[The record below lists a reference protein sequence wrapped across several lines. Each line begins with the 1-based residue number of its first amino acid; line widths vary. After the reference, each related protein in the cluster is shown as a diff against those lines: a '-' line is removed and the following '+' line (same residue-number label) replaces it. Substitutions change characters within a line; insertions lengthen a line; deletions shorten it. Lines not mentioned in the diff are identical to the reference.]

1 MPNSLWRQITLSLII
16 VLCVSS
22 LSLLRASGG
31 YDHGTATGKGL
42 FELDITW
49 NPFNMFDQ
57 GQSYVVLGYGL
68 TDRLDIHGYY
78 SIHTEGFH
86 TYYTGLF
93 YQFLRSEKID
103 LATAVGMRVN
113 RENKNSDLFL
123 PQLLYTIKLKDG
135 YSVGGSFVNIM
146 SDLNQSV
153 ESMPLAMDVALFIP
167 LNRYL
172 SLPSFIKDLKL
183 GIGLFNPVTNNAID
197 PGQYIPTYSIDIK
210 FSRKN

>member
-1 MPNSLWRQITLSLII
+1 MKQYLIILSLA
-16 VLCVSS
+16 VVPLFP
-22 LSLLRASGG
+22 SGG
-31 YDHGTATGKGL
+31 YDHGTSTGKGL
-42 FELDITW
+42 LELDFTW
-49 NPFNMFDQ
+49 NPFNIFEQ
-57 GQSYVVLGYGL
+57 GQSYVVLGFGL

-86 TYYTGLF
+86 TYYAGLF
-93 YQFLRSEKID
+93 YQFLRSEKVD
-103 LATAVGMRVN
+103 LSTAAGIRIN
-113 RENKNSDLFL
+113 RENKNSNLFL
-123 PQLLYTIKLKDG
+123 PQLLYTIKLKNG

>member
-1 MPNSLWRQITLSLII
+1 MLSLA
-16 VLCVSS
+16 VVPLFP
-22 LSLLRASGG
+22 SGG
-31 YDHGTATGKGL
+31 YDHGTSTGKGL
-42 FELDITW
+42 LELDFTW
-49 NPFNMFDQ
+49 NPFNIFEQ
-57 GQSYVVLGYGL
+57 GQSYVVLGYGF

-86 TYYTGLF
+86 TYYAGLF
-93 YQFLRSEKID
+93 FQFLRSEKID
-103 LATAVGMRVN
+103 LATAVGFRIN
-113 RENKNSDLFL
+113 RGNKNSDLFL

-153 ESMPLAMDVALFIP
+153 ESMPLTMDVALFIP

-172 SLPSFIKDLKL
+172 PLPNFIKDLKL
-183 GIGLFNPVTNNAID
+183 GVGLFNPVTNSRVN
-197 PGQYIPTYSIDIK
+197 PGKFIPTYSVDIK

>member
-1 MPNSLWRQITLSLII
+1 MKQYLIILSLA
-16 VLCVSS
+16 VVPLFP
-22 LSLLRASGG
+22 SGG

-42 FELDITW
+42 LELDFTW
-49 NPFNMFDQ
+49 NPFNIFEQ
-57 GQSYVVLGYGL
+57 GQSYVVLGYGF
-68 TDRLDIHGYY
+68 TDRFDIHGYY

-86 TYYTGLF
+86 SYYAGLF
-93 YQFLRSEKID
+93 FQFLKLEKID
-103 LATAVGMRVN
+103 LATAVGMRIN
-113 RENKNSDLFL
+113 RGNKNSDLFL
-123 PQLLYTIKLKDG
+123 PQLLYTIKLKGG

-210 FSRKN
+210 FSRKK

>member
-78 SIHTEGFH
+78 SIHSEGFH

-93 YQFLRSEKID
+93 YQFLRSNKID
-103 LATAVGMRVN
+103 LATAAGMR
-113 RENKNSDLFL
+113 RNKSNKYNDLFF
-123 PQLLYTIKLKDG
+123 PQFLYTIKLKNG
-135 YSVGGSFVNIM
+135 YSIGGSFVNLI
-146 SDLNQSV
+146 DQVDQSV
-153 ESMPLAMDVALFIP
+153 ESMSLVIDVAFFIP
-167 LNRYL
+167 LTRYL
-172 SLPSFIKDLKL
+172 PLPDTVKDLKL
-183 GIGLFNPVTNNAID
+183 GVGLFNPVTNSTINS
-197 PGQYIPTYSIDIK
+197 GKFIPTYSIDIK
-210 FSRKN
+210 FGRKN